1 MSIRS
6 IAVTIPA
13 SGTSSKPVSAKDFTD
28 NGTVALVGI
37 ATPGTVDSVT
47 LAIEFS
53 IDGGTTWLTVVGS
66 DGVAKAITQT
76 ADDYIV
82 LAPYEYPLIP
92 GLFRLKASGNVAAAR
107 TYTVFGR
114 DV

>member
-1 MSIRS
+1 MSIRQ
-6 IAVTIPA
+6 IAVTIPN
-13 SGTSSKPVSAKDFTD
+13 GETYSKWISAKDFTD

-37 ATPGTVDSVT
+37 ATPAAVDAVA
-47 LAIEFS
+47 LRVDYS
-53 IDGGTTWLTVVGS
+53 IDGSTALTAVGT
-66 DGVAKAITQT
+66 DGTAKTLTQT

-82 LAPYEYPLIP
+82 LPPAEYPLIP
-92 GLFRLKASGNVAAAR
+92 GYFRLGVASATAAAR

>member
-1 MSIRS
+1 MSIRK
-6 IAVTIPA
+6 IAVTIQ
-13 SGTSSKPVSAKDFTD
+13 SGATTSNWISAKDFTD

-37 ATPGTVDSVT
+37 ATPSTVDAAALRVD
-47 LAIEFS
+47 FS
-53 IDGGTTWLTVVGS
+53 IDGSTALTNVGT
-66 DGVAKAITQT
+66 DGTAKTLTQT

-82 LAPYEYPLIP
+82 LPPAEYPLIP
-92 GLFRLKASGNVAAAR
+92 GYFRLGVASATAAAR